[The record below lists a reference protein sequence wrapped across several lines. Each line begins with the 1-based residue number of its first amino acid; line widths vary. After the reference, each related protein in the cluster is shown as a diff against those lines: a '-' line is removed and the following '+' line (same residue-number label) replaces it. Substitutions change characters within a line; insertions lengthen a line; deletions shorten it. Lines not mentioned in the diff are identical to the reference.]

1 VRKKITL
8 APASELIADQA
19 YAEIQ
24 RLIVTGA
31 LRPGALV
38 SESALSEQIDC
49 GRTPIREALQRLQL
63 EGFVEIHPRRGA
75 LVTTFDIHKQ
85 LELIETRRPLE
96 LLMVQLAAR
105 RADADTRR
113 EMLKL
118 ADDLEAA
125 VHDDD
130 RGRYFGINKATH
142 DIEAE
147 AAKNPTLEKIMAN
160 VHALSRRFWYTFIT
174 DSKFFS
180 GAAEY
185 HCNVLRAIARSD
197 TEAAVEN
204 AGKLMG
210 YLEKVTLDT
219 IARDR

>member
-1 VRKKITL
+1 
-8 APASELIADQA
+8 
-19 YAEIQ
+19 
-24 RLIVTGA
+24 
-31 LRPGALV
+31 
-38 SESALSEQIDC
+38 LSEQIDC
-49 GRTPIREALQRLQL
+49 GRTPIREALQRLRL

-75 LVTTFDIHKQ
+75 LVTTFDINKQ

-105 RADADTRR
+105 RADSDIRQQ
-113 EMLKL
+113 MLKL

-125 VHDDD
+125 VRDDD

-142 DIEAE
+142 EIEAK
-147 AAKNPTLEKIMAN
+147 AAKNPTLEKIMGN
-160 VHALSRRFWYTFIT
+160 VHALSRRFWYTFINE
-174 DSKFFS
+174 SEFFS

-185 HCNVLRAIARSD
+185 HCNVLRAIARREP
-197 TEAAVEN
+197 EAAIEN
-204 AGKLMG
+204 AGKLMD